1 VALLAGWVTTEVG
14 RQPWTVYGVL
24 RTVDSVSPISA
35 QQAGVS
41 LLIFVLVYFLVFGM
55 GVYYMLK
62 MMKRGPE
69 EHRDQREFQ
78 RDSRQHPVL
87 RNRPLDALD
96 APTTQKGE

>member
-1 VALLAGWVTTEVG
+1 MGPSGIVALLAGWVTTEVG

-24 RTVDSVSPISA
+24 RTEDSLSPISA

-69 EHRDQREFQ
+69 EHVDA
-78 RDSRQHPVL
+78 RQSVKHPVL
-87 RNRPLDALD
+87 RNRPLDAL
-96 APTTQKGE
+96 ERE